1 MFVAFYMG
9 RPAMR
14 QPKDLA
20 TNFDVAGAGIA
31 QRDFADC
38 CAMTGDGPTCES
50 RLQPCECHLLEPFLN
65 L

>member
-1 MFVAFYMG
+1 
-9 RPAMR
+9 MR
-14 QPKDLA
+14 QPKYLA